1 MHTTAAPA
9 GADDRRILFI
19 SYHFPP
25 SASVGGQRMVNFA
38 SCLAQ
43 MGHQAHVLTI
53 REQDIEQI
61 DRGRLAG
68 LDSLTVHRTAVRP
81 TALKRLAS
89 VKMGLRRWL
98 GRPQPGAPA
107 PADPFAQS
115 GRSGREST
123 SHRLRR
129 YALSFVVLPDF
140 ERGWIRSAAWKA
152 IRLIRA
158 ERLDWFVTSCPPY
171 SAHVVGLIVKL
182 ATGTRW
188 VADFRDPWMTTGSKR
203 LYPTSAASLTIER
216 WLEKKVMEK
225 ADLVV
230 FNVERLRNAYRE
242 RYAHVPAE
250 KFLFIP
256 NGIAVRSQSAGPS
269 SKYERFTL
277 SYTGAM
283 YVGRSPEPVF
293 AAVAR
298 LIERGVVSPE
308 RICIKL
314 VGQCR
319 MIQGTPTAALV
330 ARYGLENVV
339 EVIDSV
345 PHAEALDIT
354 RRSHLALLFAPN
366 LPYQIPAKVYDYL
379 GAGTRILAIAED
391 GGTADIVRQTESG
404 RAFTPSDVD
413 AIAAFIQEEMASPPA
428 SLDRRSAAL
437 ARFDVRRITGELVA
451 GMRRVEAGTEWSPR

>member
-1 MHTTAAPA
+1 MHTTVARP

-38 SCLAQ
+38 TCLVQ
-43 MGHQAHVLTI
+43 QGYQAHVLTI
-53 REQDIEQI
+53 SEQDIEQV

-68 LDSLTVHRTAVRP
+68 LDALIVHRTPVRP

-89 VKMGLRRWL
+89 IKTGLRRML
-98 GRPQPGAPA
+98 GRSAPTA
-107 PADPFAQS
+107 PPRADPFAAS
-115 GRSGREST
+115 GPQGREST

-129 YALSFVVLPDF
+129 YVLSFVVLPDF

-158 ERLDWFVTSCPPY
+158 HRLDWFVTSCPPY
-171 SAHVVGLIVKL
+171 SAHLVGLLVKL
-182 ATGTRW
+182 ATGKRW

-225 ADLVV
+225 ADLIV
-230 FNVERLRNAYRE
+230 FNVERLRNAYRD
-242 RYAHVPAE
+242 RYSHVPAE
-250 KFLFIP
+250 KFVFIP
-256 NGIAVRSQSAGPS
+256 NGIAVRSQPAEPS

-283 YVGRSPEPVF
+283 YVGRSPEPIF
-293 AAVAR
+293 GAVAR
-298 LIERGVVSPE
+298 LIERGVVSPD

-319 MIQGTPTAALV
+319 MIQGTPTSTLV
-330 ARYGLENVV
+330 ARYGLEQVV

-345 PHAEALDIT
+345 PHAEALEIT

-379 GAGTRILAIAED
+379 GAGTRILAIAEE

-404 RAFTPSDVD
+404 RAFAPADVD
-413 AIAAFIQEEMASPPA
+413 AIAAFIEQEMASPSA
-428 SLDRRSAAL
+428 HADRRSAAL

-451 GMRRVEAGTEWSPR
+451 GMRRVEAGAEWRPR